1 MPTTGV
7 HNHLTKAIQKSSEL
21 KTIIKMTKL
30 KTIIKMAKLG
40 YKLCYNYPLSK
51 RKKKKKK
58 LGYN

>member
-1 MPTTGV
+1 MPTTGA

-40 YKLCYNYPLSK
+40 YNYPLSK

>member
-21 KTIIKMTKL
+21 KSIIKMTKL

-40 YKLCYNYPLSK
+40 YNYPLSK